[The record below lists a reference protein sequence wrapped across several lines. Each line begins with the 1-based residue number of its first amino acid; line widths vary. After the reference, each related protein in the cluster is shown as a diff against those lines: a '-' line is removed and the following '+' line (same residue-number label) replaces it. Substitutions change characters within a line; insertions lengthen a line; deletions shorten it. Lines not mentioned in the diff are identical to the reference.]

1 MTTDSNDSAEAVVD
15 GGFSSLGLHKKI
27 LAALERLGY
36 EEPTPIQRQTIPLL
50 IAGHDLFGQA
60 ATGTGKTAAFAL
72 PIIQKIVEIKRRTD
86 PVALILVP
94 TRELAVQVAEAIHRY
109 GAAAS
114 VRVLPVYGG
123 TPIGRQIRTLR
134 DGVDVIVATPGRA
147 LDLINRESLPLDA
160 IQVVVLDEADEM
172 LDMGFAED
180 IEAILAAA
188 PSERQTVLFSATMP
202 PRIAAIT
209 KKHMRNPM
217 RIEIPREA
225 TGAGKMP
232 RVRQVAYVVSRPH
245 KVAALGRL
253 LDAESPTAALVFC
266 RTRTEVDELVTTMG
280 ARGYRADALH
290 GGMSQE
296 QRDKVMRKVRQGSCE
311 LLVATDV
318 AARGLDIEQLTHVI
332 NFDVPSAPESYVHRI
347 GRVGRAGKNGVAL
360 MLVEPREHRLVRN
373 IEQLTRQ
380 KIEMAQLPT
389 VADLRER
396 RRELTQ
402 ASLRE
407 AILAGDLE
415 SYRVIIEALCDEFDI
430 LDVAAAAVKLVHEE
444 SGGDEDQQDIPS
456 GRSDH
461 GFDRPDRRSRY
472 GDRPDD
478 RGREP
483 RREMRP
489 RRGAP
494 RDVERLYIGGA
505 GRKAGVRPGDLVG
518 AITNEAGVSG
528 EDIHGIEIADRFS
541 VVEVSQTVAEQVLE
555 ALRATTIR
563 GKKVTARRDRP
574 KE

>member
-1 MTTDSNDSAEAVVD
+1 
-15 GGFSSLGLHKKI
+15 
-27 LAALERLGY
+27 
-36 EEPTPIQRQTIPLL
+36 
-50 IAGHDLFGQA
+50 
-60 ATGTGKTAAFAL
+60 
-72 PIIQKIVEIKRRTD
+72 
-86 PVALILVP
+86 
-94 TRELAVQVAEAIHRY
+94 
-109 GAAAS
+109 
-114 VRVLPVYGG
+114 
-123 TPIGRQIRTLR
+123 
-134 DGVDVIVATPGRA
+134 
-147 LDLINRESLPLDA
+147 
-160 IQVVVLDEADEM
+160 
-172 LDMGFAED
+172 
-180 IEAILAAA
+180 
-188 PSERQTVLFSATMP
+188 
-202 PRIAAIT
+202 
-209 KKHMRNPM
+209 
-217 RIEIPREA
+217 
-225 TGAGKMP
+225 
-232 RVRQVAYVVSRPH
+232 
-245 KVAALGRL
+245 
-253 LDAESPTAALVFC
+253 
-266 RTRTEVDELVTTMG
+266 
-280 ARGYRADALH
+280 
-290 GGMSQE
+290 MSQE